1 MRRRYYI
8 YHPIV
13 TKLLVSVAVLGLLMI
28 VISSDNG
35 KQALDGIHVALRD
48 HVVWAALLLGV
59 LFLVSTLSPFFPE
72 FMVTVA
78 SGFIFGVALGGAFAI
93 AAITVA
99 ASMNFW
105 IARRDGRHVVELVFD
120 LHTTREILWTAT
132 RISPAMVFFTWLLP
146 SINFDLIS
154 YAAGLSKMRYR
165 SFIALTAS
173 GTVASAILLAFLGD
187 RLRSGNAITV
197 AATLLAYTVVGI
209 ALYAKELPP
218 RFVGIEVA
226 EEDAPEAATGK

>member
-78 SGFIFGVALGGAFAI
+78 AGFIFGIALGGAFAI
-93 AAITVA
+93 AAITVG
-99 ASMNFW
+99 ASTNFW
-105 IARRDGRHVVELVFD
+105 IARKDGRRVIELLFD
-120 LHTTREILWTAT
+120 QHSASEIRWTAT
-132 RISPAMVFFTWLLP
+132 RITPSMVFFTWLLP

-154 YAAGLSKMRYR
+154 YAAGLSRMRYR
-165 SFIALTAS
+165 SFIGLTVS
-173 GTVASAILLAFLGD
+173 GTLASAFLLAFLGD
-187 RLRSGNAITV
+187 RLRSGNAVTIV
-197 AATLLAYTVVGI
+197 ATLLAYTAVGI
-209 ALYAKELPP
+209 ALYTKELPP
-218 RFVGIEVA
+218 RLVGIEA
-226 EEDAPEAATGK
+226 AKEDVPEADTGK

>member
-1 MRRRYYI
+1 VRRRYYI

-72 FMVTVA
+72 FMVSVA
-78 SGFIFGVALGGAFAI
+78 AGFIFGVAFGALFAVAAI
-93 AAITVA
+93 AIG
-99 ASMNFW
+99 ASTNFW
-105 IARRDGRHVVELVFD
+105 IARKDGRRVIELLFD
-120 LHTTREILWTAT
+120 QHSASEIRWTAT
-132 RISPAMVFFTWLLP
+132 RITPLMVFFTWLLP

-154 YAAGLSKMRYR
+154 YAAGLSRMRYR
-165 SFIALTAS
+165 SFIGLTVS
-173 GTVASAILLAFLGD
+173 GTVASALLLAFLGD
-187 RLRSGNAITV
+187 RLRSGSATTV
-197 AATLLAYTVVGI
+197 VATLMAYTIVGI
-209 ALYAKELPP
+209 GLYAKELPP
-218 RFVGIEVA
+218 WFSGGDPA
-226 EEDAPEAATGK
+226 ESTGATGK